1 MGMFHMWEWIKL
13 HVNHHF
19 FGGGG
24 PSYFGVNTQ
33 VPLFWFILMWVCW
46 VAVIALVCLFSWLFG
61 LVLFVCLFIC
71 LSVYCLLVCW
81 FVGLLVCWFVCL
93 FVCLFR
99 WSMVD
104 VASDLGWFHSDS
116 FDSSC
121 FPVSCRILQSSLDA
135 FWGSIWPNW
144 PQALINLSRVC
155 RGTEKNMLANTSA
168 SSCNPLQIGFGTS

>member
-1 MGMFHMWEWIKL
+1 M
-13 HVNHHF
+13 
-19 FGGGG
+19 
-24 PSYFGVNTQ
+24 
-33 VPLFWFILMWVCW
+33 
-46 VAVIALVCLFSWLFG
+46 IALVCLFSWLFG

-81 FVGLLVCWFVCL
+81 FVGL

-135 FWGSIWPNW
+135 F
-144 PQALINLSRVC
+144 
-155 RGTEKNMLANTSA
+155 
-168 SSCNPLQIGFGTS
+168 